1 MVTIRYIIK
10 KDDGTVVE
18 NTMNGLGISY
28 LHGSGVLLR
37 EFEEN
42 MIGLKAGESKQ
53 IAIRNKGMD
62 DIKIEVKVDAIRL
75 PTNQESG
82 YRFHDRS
89 NNRVCGLDCI
99 C

>member
-1 MVTIRYIIK
+1 MVTIRYVIK

-18 NTMNGLGISY
+18 NTMNGRGISY
-28 LHGSGVLLR
+28 LHGTGVLMP

-42 MIGLKAGESKQ
+42 MIGLRAGESKQ

-62 DIKIEVKVDAIRL
+62 DIKIEVQVDSIRP
-75 PTNQESG
+75 PTEEESG
-82 YRFHDRS
+82 FRFHDR
-89 NNRVCGLDCI
+89 VCGPDCV